1 MIKNIILDIGGI
13 LADDGAKKY
22 KDEMYKDKL
31 NLPFEKIKNIG
42 RIAFGGTFNDCLLG
56 NMKLSEHI
64 SNVIRDNPKYEK
76 ELLYMLEPKLYAETY
91 PIIYKTLNYVRLL
104 KDKGY
109 NIYFLSNI
117 TFESYEYIKNI
128 LDEFDG
134 GIYSYQEHVIKPDKK
149 IYKLIIDKY
158 NLKIDE
164 CVFFDDSIKNVDSAN
179 EFGLKSYLFTDI
191 SDVESVL

>member
-1 MIKNIILDIGGI
+1 MIKNIILDIGGVI
-13 LADDGAKKY
+13 ADDGTKKY

-31 NLPFEKIKNIG
+31 NIPFEEIKNIG
-42 RIAFGGTFNDCLLG
+42 RIAFGGTFRDCLLG

-64 SNVIRDNPKYEK
+64 SNVIRDNPKYQK
-76 ELLYMLEPKLYAETY
+76 ELLYMLEPKFYAETY
-91 PIIYKTLNYVRLL
+91 PVIYKTLDYVRLL
-104 KDKGY
+104 KDRDY

-117 TFESYEYIKNI
+117 IFESYEYIKNI

-164 CVFFDDSIKNVDSAN
+164 CVFFDDSIKNVDAAN

-191 SDVESVL
+191 SDIESVL